1 MTRGRAPY
9 VAAWVGAL
17 WLLSALAL
25 APCALLAAAETAW
38 REGTSDLA
46 ARRNEWSQARLAYR
60 DARWTRTLPD
70 ILAAFD
76 REARAES
83 TYLAALEAWVAS
95 GATAVRDDGTFRSL
109 DELQD
114 IYAAKEAELMAR
126 YEVRLLDQ
134 VGGVDGHR

>member
-60 DARWTRTLPD
+60 LHAKGRTLD
-70 ILAAFD
+70 QI
-76 REARAES
+76 
-83 TYLAALEAWVAS
+83 
-95 GATAVRDDGTFRSL
+95 RSAI
-109 DELQD
+109 DS
-114 IYAAKEAELMAR
+114 R
-126 YEVRLLDQ
+126 Y
-134 VGGVDGHR
+134 GS